1 MLIRIRKS
9 DGGTKQDVKTV
20 FDNIAKECGA
30 VTLQDQAKVN
40 FMCIKEAQ
48 GYVSEPHATTRSKL
62 RTKILFPENSVP
74 LRSMKAHQGP

>member
-9 DGGTKQDVKTV
+9 DGGTKQAVKTV

-30 VTLQDQAKVN
+30 VTFQDQAIVN

-48 GYVSEPHATTRSKL
+48 GYVSEPLATTRSEL
-62 RTKILFPENSVP
+62 RANILCLKTVCP
-74 LRSMKAHQGP
+74 RGP